1 MRVFVAGATGAIG
14 RPLVRQLVEA
24 GHEVTGTTRSES
36 RARELRDAGAKPAVC
51 DALDAAALRAA
62 VERAQPEVAI
72 HQLTDLP
79 QEWSMRYQYGA
90 TGRLRS
96 EAGRNLIE
104 AAQAA
109 GARRV
114 LAQSIAFVYAPT
126 GGPVKD
132 EEAPTMR
139 GLSGAMAEAMESTFD
154 LEQTV
159 TGAEGIEGVVL
170 RYGFFYGPG
179 TWYTAGTKLAHAVR
193 KRRVPIVGG
202 GGGTFSF
209 VHVEDAAAATVAALD
224 RGVPGIYNVVDDA
237 PATYAEWVREIAQLV
252 GGPPPRRVPLWLGRF
267 FAGRNAVMA
276 ATLRGASNAK
286 AKRELGWQPRYPDWR
301 EGFRQAFT

>member
-72 HQLTDLP
+72 YQLTDLP
-79 QEWSMRYQYGA
+79 QEWSTRYQYGA

-104 AAQAA
+104 AAQAE

-139 GLSGAMAEAMESTFD
+139 GLSCSMPSTSALPKAANRSPTSIGAPENSASSSA
-154 LEQTV
+154 
-159 TGAEGIEGVVL
+159 
-170 RYGFFYGPG
+170 RP
-179 TWYTAGTKLAHAVR
+179 K
-193 KRRVPIVGG
+193 
-202 GGGTFSF
+202 
-209 VHVEDAAAATVAALD
+209 
-224 RGVPGIYNVVDDA
+224 
-237 PATYAEWVREIAQLV
+237 
-252 GGPPPRRVPLWLGRF
+252 PRRSC
-267 FAGRNAVMA
+267 
-276 ATLRGASNAK
+276 ASN
-286 AKRELGWQPRYPDWR
+286 
-301 EGFRQAFT
+301 T